1 MQVKTHGVLMLRY
14 LSAAL
19 FALLF
24 LHSVRADAETAAPT
38 RQELDARIAEVES
51 ALIQHQARHFQ
62 AKHQRAYGDTNLA
75 PVRVASR
82 EAESGIIALRRSLDE
97 RVRILDADIREQQ
110 SVLARQRKE
119 LADLGLLDQA
129 LQREIALAEGI
140 TGAAELVAS
149 LSAEREQAFAQR
161 EALALTLRD
170 AEAALTERTKAVI
183 ATDAEATALQGQL
196 TAQEAAFAAADGG
209 LQRELDRDEAVVA
222 LTEERQALTTELQR
236 LRAQRA
242 TLAPG
247 GE

>member
-1 MQVKTHGVLMLRY
+1 MLRF
-14 LSAAL
+14 LAAVL
-19 FALLF
+19 FASLCLVP
-24 LHSVRADAETAAPT
+24 VRADDETAGPT
-38 RQELDARIAEVES
+38 REELDARIAEVES

-62 AKHQRAYGDTNLA
+62 AKHQRAYGDTNLV
-75 PVRVASR
+75 PVRMASR

-97 RVRILDADIREQQ
+97 RVRILDSGIREQQ
-110 SVLARQRKE
+110 SALARQRKE

-129 LQREIALAEGI
+129 LQREITLAGGI

-170 AEAALTERTKAVI
+170 AEAALAERTKAVI
-183 ATDAEATALQGQL
+183 AADAEATALQEQL
-196 TAQEAAFAAADGG
+196 TAQEEVFSAADGA
-209 LQRELDRDEAVVA
+209 LQQELDADEAVVA
-222 LTEERQALTTELQR
+222 LTEERQALMSELQR

-242 TLAPG
+242 ALAPD